1 MYYSLLVSTAI
12 ISRWCAAAAA
22 RILKR
27 PASIISY
34 NKVVGRLPSLRFF
47 FFSFFFISSFLSF
60 ASCRIF
66 LSRKISLCIALGT
79 SPSRSASTCHA
90 ALETSLDRSRS
101 TSLFTAI
108 FVSASNLTDDGFCVV
123 VSPSSSERRRPP
135 VVVVSLLKRDAMIRV
150 DAVTANCAYVFSVSF
165 WRIDRTN
172 RSRIRSNV
180 PSRFSTRNVA
190 VVCAIDS
197 EGERRGARNDD
208 EGGVVVFRRVF
219 PRE

>member
-12 ISRWCAAAAA
+12 ISRWCAAAA

-197 EGERRGARNDD
+197 EGGGRGARN
-208 EGGVVVFRRVF
+208 EEGVVVFRRVF

>member
-12 ISRWCAAAAA
+12 ISRWCAAAA

-90 ALETSLDRSRS
+90 ALETSLDISRS

-123 VSPSSSERRRPP
+123 VASSPSSERRPP
-135 VVVVSLLKRDAMIRV
+135 PGVVVSLKRDAMIRV

-180 PSRFSTRNVA
+180 PSRFSTCNVA

-208 EGGVVVFRRVF
+208 EGVVVVFRRVS
-219 PRE
+219 PPE

>member
-180 PSRFSTRNVA
+180 PSRFSTCNVA

-197 EGERRGARNDD
+197 EGERRGERN
-208 EGGVVVFRRVF
+208 EGVVVVFRRVF

>member
-1 MYYSLLVSTAI
+1 MSTAI
-12 ISRWCAAAAA
+12 ISRWCAAAA

-123 VSPSSSERRRPP
+123 VASSPSSERRRPP

-197 EGERRGARNDD
+197 EGERRGARN
-208 EGGVVVFRRVF
+208 EGVVVVFRRVF

>member
-1 MYYSLLVSTAI
+1 VSTAI
-12 ISRWCAAAAA
+12 ISRWCAAAA

-123 VSPSSSERRRPP
+123 VASSPSSERRRPP
-135 VVVVSLLKRDAMIRV
+135 VVVSLKRDAMIRV

-180 PSRFSTRNVA
+180 PSRFSTCNVA

-197 EGERRGARNDD
+197 EGERRGARN
-208 EGGVVVFRRVF
+208 EVVVVFRRVF

>member
-12 ISRWCAAAAA
+12 ISRWCAAAA

-197 EGERRGARNDD
+197 EGERRGARN
-208 EGGVVVFRRVF
+208 EEGVVVFRRVF
-219 PRE
+219 FPRE

>member
-1 MYYSLLVSTAI
+1 MSTAI
-12 ISRWCAAAAA
+12 ISRWCAAAA

-79 SPSRSASTCHA
+79 SPSRSTSTCHA

-197 EGERRGARNDD
+197 EGERRGARN
-208 EGGVVVFRRVF
+208 EGVVVVFRRVF

>member
-12 ISRWCAAAAA
+12 ISRWCAAAA

-135 VVVVSLLKRDAMIRV
+135 VVVVVSLLKRDAMIRV

-197 EGERRGARNDD
+197 EGERRGARN
-208 EGGVVVFRRVF
+208 EGVVVFRRVF

>member
-12 ISRWCAAAAA
+12 ISRWCAAAA

-123 VSPSSSERRRPP
+123 VASSPSSERRRPP

-197 EGERRGARNDD
+197 EGERRGARN
-208 EGGVVVFRRVF
+208 EGVVVVFRRVF

>member
-1 MYYSLLVSTAI
+1 MSTAI
-12 ISRWCAAAAA
+12 ISRWCAAAA

-197 EGERRGARNDD
+197 EGERRGARNE
-208 EGGVVVFRRVF
+208 EGVVVVFRRVF

>member
-197 EGERRGARNDD
+197 EGERRGARN
-208 EGGVVVFRRVF
+208 EGVVVFRRVF

>member
-12 ISRWCAAAAA
+12 ISRWCAAAA

-197 EGERRGARNDD
+197 EGERRGARN
-208 EGGVVVFRRVF
+208 EGVVVVFRRVF
-219 PRE
+219 FPRE

>member
-12 ISRWCAAAAA
+12 ISRWCAAAA

-123 VSPSSSERRRPP
+123 VASSPSSERRRPP

-180 PSRFSTRNVA
+180 PSRFSTCNVA

-197 EGERRGARNDD
+197 EGERRGARN
-208 EGGVVVFRRVF
+208 EGVVVVFRRVF

>member
-12 ISRWCAAAAA
+12 ISRWCAAAA

-197 EGERRGARNDD
+197 EGERRGARN
-208 EGGVVVFRRVF
+208 EEGVVVFRRVF

>member
-1 MYYSLLVSTAI
+1 MSTAI
-12 ISRWCAAAAA
+12 ISRWCAAAA

-47 FFSFFFISSFLSF
+47 FFSFCFFFFISSFLSF
-60 ASCRIF
+60 ASYRIF
-66 LSRKISLCIALGT
+66 LSRKISPCIALGT

-180 PSRFSTRNVA
+180 PSRFSTCNVA

-197 EGERRGARNDD
+197 EGERRGARN
-208 EGGVVVFRRVF
+208 EGVVVVFRRVF

>member
-1 MYYSLLVSTAI
+1 MSTAI

-123 VSPSSSERRRPP
+123 VASSPSSERRRPP
-135 VVVVSLLKRDAMIRV
+135 VVVSLKRDAMIRV

-197 EGERRGARNDD
+197 EGERRGARN
-208 EGGVVVFRRVF
+208 EGVVVFRRVF

>member
-1 MYYSLLVSTAI
+1 MSTAI
-12 ISRWCAAAAA
+12 ISRWCAAAA

-123 VSPSSSERRRPP
+123 VASSPSSERRPP
-135 VVVVSLLKRDAMIRV
+135 VVVSLKRDAMIRV

-180 PSRFSTRNVA
+180 PSRFSTCNVA

-208 EGGVVVFRRVF
+208 EGVVVVFRRVF
-219 PRE
+219 PPE

>member
-12 ISRWCAAAAA
+12 ISRWCAAAA

-34 NKVVGRLPSLRFF
+34 NKVVGRLPSLLFF

-197 EGERRGARNDD
+197 EGERRGARN
-208 EGGVVVFRRVF
+208 EEGVVVFRRVF

>member
-12 ISRWCAAAAA
+12 ISRWCAAAA

-47 FFSFFFISSFLSF
+47 FFLSSSISSFLSF

-197 EGERRGARNDD
+197 EGERRGARN
-208 EGGVVVFRRVF
+208 EEGVVVFRRVF

>member
-197 EGERRGARNDD
+197 EGERRGARN
-208 EGGVVVFRRVF
+208 EEGVVVFRRVF

>member
-1 MYYSLLVSTAI
+1 MSTAI
-12 ISRWCAAAAA
+12 ISRWCAAAA

-79 SPSRSASTCHA
+79 SPSRSTSTCHA

-135 VVVVSLLKRDAMIRV
+135 VVVSLKRDAMIRV

-180 PSRFSTRNVA
+180 PSRFSTCNVA

-208 EGGVVVFRRVF
+208 EGVVVVFRRVF

>member
-12 ISRWCAAAAA
+12 ISRWCAAAA

-108 FVSASNLTDDGFCVV
+108 FVSASNLTDDDDGFCVV

-180 PSRFSTRNVA
+180 PSRFSTCNVA

-197 EGERRGARNDD
+197 EGERRGARN
-208 EGGVVVFRRVF
+208 EGVVVFRRVF

>member
-12 ISRWCAAAAA
+12 ISRWCAAAA

-123 VSPSSSERRRPP
+123 VASSPSSERRRPP

-197 EGERRGARNDD
+197 EGERRGARN
-208 EGGVVVFRRVF
+208 EEGVVVFRRVF

>member
-1 MYYSLLVSTAI
+1 MSTAI
-12 ISRWCAAAAA
+12 ISRWCAAAA

-108 FVSASNLTDDGFCVV
+108 FVSASNLTDDFCVV
-123 VSPSSSERRRPP
+123 VASSPSSQRRPP
-135 VVVVSLLKRDAMIRV
+135 VVVSLKRDAMIRV

-180 PSRFSTRNVA
+180 PSRFSTCNVA

-197 EGERRGARNDD
+197 EGERRGARN
-208 EGGVVVFRRVF
+208 EGVVVVFRRVF

>member
-12 ISRWCAAAAA
+12 ISRWCAAAA

-123 VSPSSSERRRPP
+123 VASSPSSERRRPP
-135 VVVVSLLKRDAMIRV
+135 VVVSLKRDAMIRV

-197 EGERRGARNDD
+197 EGERRGARN
-208 EGGVVVFRRVF
+208 EGVVVVFRRVF

>member
-208 EGGVVVFRRVF
+208 EGVVVVFRRVF

>member
-1 MYYSLLVSTAI
+1 MSTAI
-12 ISRWCAAAAA
+12 ISRWCAAAA

-123 VSPSSSERRRPP
+123 VASSPSSERRRPP
-135 VVVVSLLKRDAMIRV
+135 VVVSLKRDAMIRV

-180 PSRFSTRNVA
+180 PSRFSTCNVA

-208 EGGVVVFRRVF
+208 EGVVVVFRRVF
-219 PRE
+219 HRE

>member
-1 MYYSLLVSTAI
+1 MSTAI
-12 ISRWCAAAAA
+12 ISRWCAAAA

-123 VSPSSSERRRPP
+123 VASSPSSERRRPP
-135 VVVVSLLKRDAMIRV
+135 VVVSLKRDAMIRV

-180 PSRFSTRNVA
+180 PSRFSTCNVA

-208 EGGVVVFRRVF
+208 DDEGVVVFRRVF
-219 PRE
+219 TRE

>member
-1 MYYSLLVSTAI
+1 MSTAI
-12 ISRWCAAAAA
+12 ISRWCAAAA

-108 FVSASNLTDDGFCVV
+108 FVSASNLTDGFCVV
-123 VSPSSSERRRPP
+123 VASSPSSERRRPP
-135 VVVVSLLKRDAMIRV
+135 VVVSLKRDAMIRV

-180 PSRFSTRNVA
+180 PSRFSTCNVA

-208 EGGVVVFRRVF
+208 DDEGVVVFHRVF

>member
-1 MYYSLLVSTAI
+1 MSTAI
-12 ISRWCAAAAA
+12 ISRWCAAAA

-108 FVSASNLTDDGFCVV
+108 FVSASNLTDGFCVV
-123 VSPSSSERRRPP
+123 VASSPSSERRPP
-135 VVVVSLLKRDAMIRV
+135 VVVSLKRDAMIRV

-180 PSRFSTRNVA
+180 PSRFSTCNVA

-208 EGGVVVFRRVF
+208 DDEGVVVFHRVF

>member
-1 MYYSLLVSTAI
+1 MSTAI

-123 VSPSSSERRRPP
+123 VASSPSSERRRPP
-135 VVVVSLLKRDAMIRV
+135 VVVSLKRDAMIRV

-180 PSRFSTRNVA
+180 PSRFSTCNVA

-208 EGGVVVFRRVF
+208 EGVVVVFRRVF
-219 PRE
+219 PPE

>member
-1 MYYSLLVSTAI
+1 MSTAI
-12 ISRWCAAAAA
+12 ISRWCAAAA

-123 VSPSSSERRRPP
+123 VASSPSSERRRPP
-135 VVVVSLLKRDAMIRV
+135 VVVSLKRDAMIRV

-180 PSRFSTRNVA
+180 PSRFSTCNVA

-208 EGGVVVFRRVF
+208 EGVVVVFRRVF
-219 PRE
+219 PPE

>member
-1 MYYSLLVSTAI
+1 MSTAI

-123 VSPSSSERRRPP
+123 VASSPSSERRPP
-135 VVVVSLLKRDAMIRV
+135 VVVSLKRDAMIRV

-180 PSRFSTRNVA
+180 PSRFSTCNVA

-197 EGERRGARNDD
+197 EGERRGARN
-208 EGGVVVFRRVF
+208 EGVVVFRRVF

>member
-12 ISRWCAAAAA
+12 ISRWCAAAA

-197 EGERRGARNDD
+197 EGERRGARNE
-208 EGGVVVFRRVF
+208 EGVVVVFRRVF
-219 PRE
+219 FPRE

>member
-123 VSPSSSERRRPP
+123 VASSPSSERRRPP
-135 VVVVSLLKRDAMIRV
+135 VVVSLKRDAMIRV

-180 PSRFSTRNVA
+180 PSRFSTCNVA

-197 EGERRGARNDD
+197 EGERRGARN
-208 EGGVVVFRRVF
+208 EGVVVFRRVF
-219 PRE
+219 FPRE

>member
-135 VVVVSLLKRDAMIRV
+135 VVVSLKRDAMIRV

-180 PSRFSTRNVA
+180 PSRFSTCNVA

-197 EGERRGARNDD
+197 EGERRGARN
-208 EGGVVVFRRVF
+208 EGVVVVFRRVF

>member
-12 ISRWCAAAAA
+12 ISRWCAAAA

-123 VSPSSSERRRPP
+123 VASSPSSERRRPP
-135 VVVVSLLKRDAMIRV
+135 VVVSLKPDAMIRV

-180 PSRFSTRNVA
+180 PSRFSTCNVA

-197 EGERRGARNDD
+197 EGERRGARN
-208 EGGVVVFRRVF
+208 EGVVVVFRRVF

>member
-1 MYYSLLVSTAI
+1 MSTAI
-12 ISRWCAAAAA
+12 ISRWCAAAA

-197 EGERRGARNDD
+197 EGERRGARNE
-208 EGGVVVFRRVF
+208 EGVVVVFRRVF
-219 PRE
+219 FPRE

>member
-1 MYYSLLVSTAI
+1 MSTAI
-12 ISRWCAAAAA
+12 ISRWCAAAA

-123 VSPSSSERRRPP
+123 VASSPSSERRRPP
-135 VVVVSLLKRDAMIRV
+135 VVVSLKRDAMIRV

-180 PSRFSTRNVA
+180 PSRFSTCNVA

-208 EGGVVVFRRVF
+208 EGVVVVFRRVF
-219 PRE
+219 FPRE

>member
-1 MYYSLLVSTAI
+1 MSTAI
-12 ISRWCAAAAA
+12 ISRWCAAAA

-123 VSPSSSERRRPP
+123 VASSPSSERRRPP

-180 PSRFSTRNVA
+180 PSRFSTCNVA

-197 EGERRGARNDD
+197 EGERRGARN
-208 EGGVVVFRRVF
+208 EGVVVVFRRVF